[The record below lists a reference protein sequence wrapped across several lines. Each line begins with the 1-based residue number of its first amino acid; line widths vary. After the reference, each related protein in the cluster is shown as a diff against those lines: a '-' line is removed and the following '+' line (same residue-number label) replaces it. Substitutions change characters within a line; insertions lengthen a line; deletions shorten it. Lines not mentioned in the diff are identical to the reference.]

1 MLGFFAVLLIILT
14 GIIMLTRK
22 CVGVLWN
29 DNRKKRARRVILYAD
44 ILLIFGMVFGYTIG
58 HGSYIAGI
66 FLHIATILFMGQIV
80 FDVLTILF
88 LLIKWG
94 KGKLFN
100 IPQDDSRRKFLQGA
114 AILPAGAVAIS
125 LYGGLVEKNGTVVRQ
140 FDIPVEDIPED
151 IKGFSIV
158 QLSDIHLGPFMSLDD
173 LEMLLVKAASLQGD
187 ILAITGD
194 LFDDRRI
201 NAKAAK
207 LVDSYVDKFKYGIVY
222 CRGNHEHLRGITAI
236 DMALENTRI
245 HYLVNS
251 NKYIAGADMPI
262 YMAGVDYPIRRD
274 QFQFLQ
280 EAYTEQAMKDIP
292 KNSVKILLAHHPD
305 FFDSAEKYGTQLVL
319 AGHTHGGQLG
329 ILGIPVV
336 PPLFKYMRGMYK
348 VGKTFGYVHSGN
360 GSWFPFRF
368 GCPPEIAVFTL
379 VEK

>member
-1 MLGFFAVLLIILT
+1 MLGFFAVLLIIFT

-29 DNRKKRARRVILYAD
+29 DHRKKRARRVILYAD

-80 FDVLTILF
+80 FDGLTILF

-100 IPQDDSRRKFLQGA
+100 IPQDESRRSFLRGA

-173 LEMLLVKAASLQGD
+173 LEKLLVKAASLQGD

-245 HYLVNS
+245 QYLVNS

-305 FFDSAEKYGTQLVL
+305 FFDSAAKYGTQLVL

-329 ILGIPVV
+329 VLGIPVV

-379 VEK
+379 VGK